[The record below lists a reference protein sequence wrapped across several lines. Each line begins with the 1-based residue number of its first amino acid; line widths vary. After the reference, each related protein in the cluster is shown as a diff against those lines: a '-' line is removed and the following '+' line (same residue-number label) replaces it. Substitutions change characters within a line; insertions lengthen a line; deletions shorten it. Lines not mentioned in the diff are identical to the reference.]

1 MKIGIDLGGTKT
13 EGILID
19 DVGKELSRTRIKTEK
34 NYDGTIQ
41 GIISIVKKFESDF
54 GNATS
59 VGIGMPGAV
68 SADSALVKNA
78 NSIWLNGK
86 PFRKDL
92 EKELDR
98 KVNLE
103 NDANCFALSE
113 AVDGAGKGHPV
124 VFGVIIGTGT
134 GGGISINQKVLTG
147 RNNIAGEWGHIG
159 LPNRSDEE
167 KKFVSQCYCQKSG
180 CMETYVSGPGF
191 ANCFNLKHNTSY
203 DSHAILKEFENNEK
217 RAIEALNNYVDHLA
231 RGLSLVC
238 NILDPD
244 IIVLGGGMSNISYI
258 YENINT
264 VLKKYIFSDTFHTKV
279 VKNIHGDSGG
289 VRGAAWLS

>member
-19 DVGKELSRTRIKTEK
+19 NEGKELARNRIKTEK
-34 NYDGTIQ
+34 NYDGTIR
-41 GIISIVKKFESDF
+41 GIISIVKKFETDF
-54 GNATS
+54 GNSKS
-59 VGIGMPGAV
+59 VGIGMPGCV
-68 SADSALVKNA
+68 SSETALVKNA
-78 NSIWLNGK
+78 NSIWLNGM
-86 PFRKDL
+86 PFKKDL
-92 EKELDR
+92 EIKLNR
-98 KVNLE
+98 RVNLQ

-113 AVDGAGKGHPV
+113 AVDGAGKEHHV

-134 GGGISINQKVLTG
+134 GGGISINNKVLAG
-147 RNNIAGEWGHIG
+147 KNNIAGEWGHVG
-159 LPNRSDEE
+159 LPNRSDDE
-167 KKFVSQCYCQKSG
+167 KKYVKQCYCEKSG

-191 ANCFNLKHNTSY
+191 ASCFNLKHNTTY
-203 DSHAILKEFENNEK
+203 DSHTILEEFNNNEK
-217 RAIEALNNYVDHLA
+217 RAIEALDNYVDHLA

-258 YENINT
+258 YDHINT
-264 VLKKYIFSDTFHTKV
+264 SLKKYIFSDTFNTKV
-279 VKNIHGDSGG
+279 VKNVHGDSGG

>member
-19 DVGKELSRTRIKTEK
+19 DSGIELSRNRIKTEK
-34 NYDGTIQ
+34 NYDGTIR
-41 GIISIVKKFESDF
+41 GIISIVKKFETDF
-54 GNATS
+54 GDS
-59 VGIGMPGAV
+59 KSIGIGMPGSV
-68 SADSALVKNA
+68 SSETALVKNA

-86 PFRKDL
+86 PFKKDL
-92 EKELDR
+92 EKQLDR
-98 KVNLE
+98 KVNLN

-113 AVDGAGKGHPV
+113 AVDGAGKGHSV

-134 GGGISINQKVLTG
+134 GGGISVNQKVLAG
-147 RNNIAGEWGHIG
+147 KNNIAGEWGHVS
-159 LPNRSDEE
+159 LPNRSDDE
-167 KKFVSQCYCQKSG
+167 KAFVKQCYCEKSG

-191 ANCFNLKHNTSY
+191 ASCFNLKHKTNY
-203 DSHAILKEFENNEK
+203 DSHAILEEFKNNER
-217 RAIEALNNYVDHLA
+217 RAIEALDSYVDHLA

-258 YENINT
+258 YDNINIS
-264 VLKKYIFSDTFHTKV
+264 LRKYIFSDIFDTKV
-279 VKNIHGDSGG
+279 VKNLHGDSGG